1 MNDGLKFDAR
11 GAALFT
17 IGGASLPPYQAPPK
31 TDPGAAIL
39 DLSRIPSGSICTNGV
54 LYAFNN
60 SREKELA
67 VPTGGRIGISSYV
80 MMADYQVT
88 YSCYPGLSFKPEAGK
103 QYLLNVEIEDQKCRL
118 EIYQKGAQNRTG
130 LALVPGVL
138 PPQFCK

>member
-1 MNDGLKFDAR
+1 MNDVLKIAAM
-11 GAALFT
+11 GAALFS
-17 IGGASLPPYQAPPK
+17 IGCASLPPYQAPSK
-31 TDPGAAIL
+31 TDPGSAIL

-67 VPTGGRIGISSYV
+67 VPTGGRVGISSYV

-118 EIYQKGAQNRTG
+118 EIYQKGAQSRTG

-138 PPQFCK
+138 PPQYCK

>member
-1 MNDGLKFDAR
+1 MNVLLKTAVM
-11 GAALFT
+11 GAALLSVACA
-17 IGGASLPPYQAPPK
+17 GLPPYQAPSK
-31 TDPGAAIL
+31 SDPGSAIV
-39 DLSRIPSGSICTNGV
+39 DFSRIPSGSICTNGV

-60 SREKELA
+60 SREKEQA
-67 VPTGGRIGISSYV
+67 VPTGGRVGISSYV

-118 EIYQKGAQNRTG
+118 EVYEKGAPNRTG
-130 LALVPGVL
+130 LALVPNVL

>member
-1 MNDGLKFDAR
+1 MNDVLKIAAM
-11 GAALFT
+11 GAALFS
-17 IGGASLPPYQAPPK
+17 IGCASLPPYQAPPK

-138 PPQFCK
+138 PPQYCK